1 MSSFKL
7 AAFDLDGTLLNKK
20 GEITTQAAAA
30 LKGLVDMGLIV
41 CLATGR
47 HFRTAEG
54 IAKDIGLNGPVLCY
68 NGGVIRYAGA
78 DKPYYANYLEQGI
91 IHELIDFTYEN
102 GLYLQLYD
110 EQNRIVVD
118 KIVPE
123 TKIDPDFYTTDT
135 VELGDLRKVS
145 NFTSPKMMVYN
156 FDTAVIDKLI
166 PYLKERWGDR
176 LYVAQSSPNLAEMLN
191 RGVNKRSALER
202 LTADLGIAREE
213 VFACGDSSNDAEMLA
228 FAGCGC
234 AVANGMDVTKA
245 QADYI
250 CQNENEQG
258 VIEAINKFIL
268 DK

>member
-1 MSSFKL
+1 MNRFKL
-7 AAFDLDGTLLNKK
+7 AAFDLDGTLLNKD
-20 GEITTQAAAA
+20 GVVTEEAANALRQLVSMGIT
-30 LKGLVDMGLIV
+30 V

-78 DKPYYANYLEQGI
+78 DKPYYANYLEQGMI
-91 IHELIDFTYEN
+91 RELIDFTYEN

-123 TKIDPDFYTTDT
+123 TEIDPDFYTTDT
-135 VELGDLRKVS
+135 VELGDLRKAS

-156 FDTAVIDKLI
+156 FDRELITGLI

-176 LYVAQSSPNLAEMLN
+176 LYVAQSSPFLAEMLN
-191 RGVNKRSALER
+191 KGVNKRSALEK
-202 LTADLGIAREE
+202 LCADMGITREE

-250 CQNENEQG
+250 CKAENEKG

-268 DK
+268 EK

>member
-1 MSSFKL
+1 MNKFKL
-7 AAFDLDGTLLNKK
+7 AAFDLDGTLLNKE
-20 GEITTQAAAA
+20 GVVTRDAANA
-30 LKGLVDMGLIV
+30 LRQLVDMGITV

-91 IHELIDFTYEN
+91 ISELIDFTYEN

-123 TKIDPDFYTTDT
+123 TEIDPDFYTTDT

-145 NFTSPKMMVYN
+145 NFTSPKMMIYN
-156 FDTAVIDKLI
+156 FDRELISKLI
-166 PYLKERWGDR
+166 PYLKERWGDK
-176 LYVAQSSPNLAEMLN
+176 LYIAQSSPFLAEMLN
-191 RGVNKRSALER
+191 HGVNKRSALER

-250 CQNENEQG
+250 CKNENEQG

-268 DK
+268 KK

>member
-1 MSSFKL
+1 MTSFKL

-20 GEITTQAAAA
+20 GEITTQTASV
-30 LKGLVDMGLIV
+30 LKKLVDMGLIV

-54 IAKDIGLNGPVLCY
+54 IAKEIGLNGPVLCY
-68 NGGVIRYAGA
+68 NGGVIRYPDA

-91 IHELIDFTYEN
+91 VGELINFTYEN

-118 KIVPE
+118 KILDE
-123 TKIDPDFYTTDT
+123 TRIDPDFYTTDT
-135 VELGDLRKVS
+135 LELGDLRKAS
-145 NFTSPKMMVYN
+145 NFTSPKMMIYN
-156 FDTAVIDKLI
+156 FDSTVIDKLI

-176 LYVAQSSPNLAEMLN
+176 LYIAQSSPYLAEMLN
-191 RGVNKRSALER
+191 KGVNKRSALER
-202 LTADLGIAREE
+202 LTADLGIDRSE

-250 CQNENEQG
+250 CNKENEQG
-258 VIEAINKFIL
+258 VLEAIDKFIL
-268 DK
+268 NK